1 MIAICTFK
9 TKIGYKKFI
18 TLIGSNKLIS
28 AKNSESH
35 LKYNLILIIS
45 DDCLHVF
52 FFCTDHIGKW
62 PMNEQY
68 CRQMFNL
75 CENKLPLPM
84 MGFLNSKPVMVSQSV
99 PQTTTQ
105 IMTEMTPTTETFT
118 FTETS
123 NDEGENNILI
133 SMKYRVVHSGM

>member
-1 MIAICTFK
+1 MGI
-9 TKIGYKKFI
+9 
-18 TLIGSNKLIS
+18 
-28 AKNSESH
+28 ESGIKVGI
-35 LKYNLILIIS
+35 LDKYNLILFIS

-84 MGFLNSKPVMVSQSV
+84 MGFLNSKPAMVSQSV